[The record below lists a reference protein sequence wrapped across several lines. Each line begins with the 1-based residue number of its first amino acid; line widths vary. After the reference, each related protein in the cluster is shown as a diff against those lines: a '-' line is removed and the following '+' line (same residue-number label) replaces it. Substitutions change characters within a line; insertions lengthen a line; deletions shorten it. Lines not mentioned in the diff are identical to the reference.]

1 MKLWCMIIHFAAKE
15 KIGQENKHMDEQSN
29 AYADC
34 GMLLMKETLFQFCK
48 ASSMVIDFGARNAL
62 EFYSLCR
69 LIIVIVSLMFLDN
82 FWTSINA
89 HKLNY
94 HVNAYRLIPYR

>member
-1 MKLWCMIIHFAAKE
+1 MIIHFAAKE

-48 ASSMVIDFGARNAL
+48 ASKYGDLFWNTERTRILFVVPSDHC
-62 EFYSLCR
+62 YC
-69 LIIVIVSLMFLDN
+69 FLD
-82 FWTSINA
+82 
-89 HKLNY
+89 
-94 HVNAYRLIPYR
+94 VPG